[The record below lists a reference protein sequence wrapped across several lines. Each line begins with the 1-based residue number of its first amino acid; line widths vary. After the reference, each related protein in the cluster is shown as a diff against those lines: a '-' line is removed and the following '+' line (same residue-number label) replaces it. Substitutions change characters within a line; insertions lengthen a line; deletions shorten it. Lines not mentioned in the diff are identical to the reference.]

1 MNLQETGNGQT
12 VLLKD
17 RARLDVDGVSDVVSF
32 DEAVVILRTAL
43 GGMTVEGD
51 GLHITRLDLEKGLL
65 SLEGRIGGI
74 FYTGESGT
82 GKKGGFFS
90 RLVK

>member
-1 MNLQETGNGQT
+1 MNIGEHANGQT

-17 RARLDVDGVSDVVSF
+17 RSLLDLDGVSDVFSF
-32 DEAVVILRTAL
+32 DEGAVVLRTVL
-43 GGMTVEGD
+43 GDLTVEGQ
-51 GLHITRLDLEKGLL
+51 GLHSTRLDLETGQL
-65 SLEGRIGGI
+65 SLEGKVGGL

-82 GKKGGFFS
+82 AKKGGFFA